1 MLEELRNW
9 PQPQTPEDLKA
20 LELFSRHVKATGN
33 DGKFE
38 AMVECS
44 KPYLSALPELFDR
57 DPNLFNCNNKT
68 IDLSQRKARDF
79 EQSDLITKS
88 CGVDFI
94 PGSECHTWDRFIYD
108 IFLGRQEIID
118 FVQRFVGYAMTTSTK
133 EQCMFILHGDGRN
146 GKTVFIETLRKLFG
160 DYVETLPASTI
171 VRKQNEGIP
180 NDIAGLKGARLVTTV
195 ETNENVTLDES
206 LIKKITGSDII
217 KARFLHKEFFE
228 FHPTFKIIFASNHKP
243 NIHATDNGIWRRIRM
258 IPFDLK
264 IDDQNDDRNLQEK
277 LTAELPGI
285 LLWAIEGYKK
295 WADNGLTKPDVI
307 METTEIYRYEED
319 SIGQF
324 IEDECVVDDNFVVPC
339 KEFKARIQAYNKY
352 LTQKK
357 ISEYMRKKGFLPPEN
372 RRIVKESQVRC
383 YIGLRLK
390 EFYESD
396 PSHAHTYS
404 SH

>member
-1 MLEELRNW
+1 ML
-9 PQPQTPEDLKA
+9 
-20 LELFSRHVKATGN
+20 SRHVKSTGN
-33 DGKFE
+33 DGKLE
-38 AMVECS
+38 AMIECS
-44 KPYLSALPELFDR
+44 KPFLSAYPEEFDR

-68 IDLSQRKARDF
+68 IDLSKRKSRNFDCN
-79 EQSDLITKS
+79 DLITKS
-88 CGVDFI
+88 SGIDFI
-94 PGSECHTWDRFIYD
+94 PSAECPTWIKFIDD
-108 IFLGRQEIID
+108 IFLGREEIID
-118 FVQRFVGYAMTTSTK
+118 FVQRFVGYALTTSTK

-160 DYVETLPASTI
+160 DYVTSLPSSSL
-171 VRKQNEGIP
+171 VRKPHENGIP
-180 NDIAGLKGARLVTTV
+180 NDIAALKGSRLVTTV

-228 FHPTFKIIFASNHKP
+228 FQPTFKIIFASNHKP

-264 IDDQNDDRNLQEK
+264 ITDDNDDKELQYK
-277 LTAELPGI
+277 IFQELPGI

-295 WADNGLTKPDVI
+295 WSESGLTKPTII
-307 METTEIYRYEED
+307 METTDTYRYEED

-324 IEDECVVDDNFVVPC
+324 IEDECVIANEYFMPC
-339 KEFKARIQAYNKY
+339 KEFKERIQAYNKY

-357 ISEYMRKKGFLPPEN
+357 ISEYMRKKGFLPAEN
-372 RRIVKESQVRC
+372 RRMVKDNQLRC

-390 EFYESD
+390 EFYE
-396 PSHAHTYS
+396 PSAQQTYS
-404 SH
+404 YGNR